1 MIDAALYIYKSL
13 VGSSRYLTCI
23 RPDILYAVGLVSQY
37 MVKSRSIHWKVIK
50 YNLHYK
56 RYYIPWYTFY
66 DLSVSNLECLL
77 IRIVIG
83 IETWMIGKAPR
94 GLGVP
99 IVTLS
104 TCNVE
109 YVRGGISMRVSCSLI
124 KEALLNEINLARD
137 VPAQTYLN
145 LNSIS
150 TT

>member
-23 RPDILYAVGLVSQY
+23 RPDILYAVGLVSHIWWNRDQY
-37 MVKSRSIHWKVIK
+37 IGKSSNIISITRGTIFHG
-50 YNLHYK
+50 
-56 RYYIPWYTFY
+56 TFY

-83 IETWMIGKAPR
+83 IETRMIGKAPR

-109 YVRGGISMRVSCSLI
+109 YVRGGVSMRVSCSLI
-124 KEALLNEINLARD
+124 KEALLKEINLARD